1 MAVVYSSTLK
11 TTRMTAVRT
20 AVDGGPSFGTIEIGT
35 AAMAAVLAIITLP
48 KPMSS
53 EAAGVLTLLGV
64 PLSSAAAIAAGTAAA
79 ACFKDSTGAIIVS
92 SLTVGVA
99 GSDINITNT
108 TIAIGDII
116 QLTSGTITHG

>member
-1 MAVVYSSTLK
+1 MSVVYATTLK
-11 TTRMTAVRT
+11 TTRMTSVRT
-20 AVDGGPSFGTIEIGT
+20 AVDGGPGFGTIEIGT
-35 AAMAAVLAIITLP
+35 AAMAAVLCIITLP

-79 ACFKDSTGAIIVS
+79 ARFKDSTGTIIVS
-92 SLTVGVA
+92 SLTVGTV
-99 GSDINITNT
+99 GSDINLSSVA
-108 TIAIGDII
+108 IALNDVV